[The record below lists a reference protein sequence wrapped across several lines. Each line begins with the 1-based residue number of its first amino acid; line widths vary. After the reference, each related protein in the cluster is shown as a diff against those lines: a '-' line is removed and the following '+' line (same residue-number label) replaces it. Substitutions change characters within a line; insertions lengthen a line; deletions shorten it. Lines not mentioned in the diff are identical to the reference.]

1 MTYVMP
7 SSRFNSLFNNA
18 IDTVR
23 EYMVEVVKFDGNSES
38 FSVEASSEEDAQMI
52 AASMVDDA
60 DYIMIQGC
68 Y

>member
-1 MTYVMP
+1 MP